1 MDETNQPDDTD
12 RVENATGNADA
23 AVTLADG
30 VQWLN
35 ECYPHGERH
44 EHVSV
49 YLIRSEQASILV
61 DSGSFYHR
69 DPIEDRIA
77 RSTDG
82 DGLDAIVLSHSDY
95 PHAGN
100 VSEFRGKW
108 DDVELVASSG
118 SPELQGLSDARRCR
132 IGESLTVADRRFSFI
147 DPPLADRSHTTW
159 IYDHGSGVLFT
170 ADGFGNYHLPSQCDA
185 TSHDFADGIPLEAI
199 YEFHAKNL
207 VWLRYVDPDKLRAA
221 LTDIFDEYD
230 VSYVAPI
237 HGNPIAGSEI
247 DEYLD
252 KLVDAAA
259 RIASEYSVP
268 ES

>member
-1 MDETNQPDDTD
+1 MTDTTLPI
-12 RVENATGNADA
+12 TGD
-23 AVTLADG
+23 
-30 VQWLN
+30 VQWIN
-35 ECYPHGERH
+35 ECYPHDERH

-49 YLIRSEQASILV
+49 YMIRSDRTSILV

-69 DPIEDRIA
+69 DAIRDRIE

-82 DGLDAIVLSHSDY
+82 TGLDAIILSHSDY

-100 VSEFRGKW
+100 ISTFREEWGE
-108 DDVELVASSG
+108 VELVASSG

-132 IGESLTVADRRFSFI
+132 IGESLIVEGRQFSFI

-159 IYDHGSGVLFT
+159 IYDHDSGVLFT
-170 ADGFGNYHLPSQCDA
+170 ADGFGNYHEPNECNF
-185 TSHDFADGIPLEAI
+185 TSRDFEDNVPKEAV

-207 VWLRYVDPDKLRAA
+207 VWLRYVDPDKLRTA
-221 LTDIFDEYD
+221 LTSIFDDYD

-237 HGNPIAGSEI
+237 HGNPIARPDL

-252 KLVDAAA
+252 RLVDSAA
-259 RIASEYSVP
+259 RIASEYEVP
-268 ES
+268 EP